1 MCLSKLTIKQKRFVD
16 EYIISGNATDAAI
29 KAGYSKRTAK
39 SIGAE
44 NLTKPDIVNALRER
58 EKEIQSKKIAKQ
70 EEVLE
75 YLTSILRNE
84 QTQQTLIGVGKGVQA
99 ITDIELSA
107 ADKIKAAELIGKRF
121 GMWTDKVDLDIKP
134 IIIDGAD
141 ELED

>member
-1 MCLSKLTIKQKRFVD
+1 MSKLTIKQKRFVD

-44 NLTKPDIVNALRER
+44 NLTKPDIVNALREKER
-58 EKEIQSKKIAKQ
+58 EIQSKKIAKQ

-84 QTQQTLIGVGKGVQA
+84 QTQQTLIGIGKGVQA

-121 GMWTDKVDLDIKP
+121 GMWTDKV
-134 IIIDGAD
+134 
-141 ELED
+141 ELESNSQVVIVDDTD

>member
-1 MCLSKLTIKQKRFVD
+1 MSNLTIKQKRFVD

-121 GMWTDKVDLDIKP
+121 GMWTDKV
-134 IIIDGAD
+134 
-141 ELED
+141 ELESNSQVVIVDDTD

>member
-1 MCLSKLTIKQKRFVD
+1 MSKLTIKQKRFVD

-44 NLTKPDIVNALRER
+44 NLTKPDIVNALREKER
-58 EKEIQSKKIAKQ
+58 EIQSKKIAKQ

-75 YLTSILRNE
+75 YLTSILRGE
-84 QTQQTLIGVGKGVQA
+84 ETQQTLIGVGKGAQT

-107 ADKIKAAELIGKRF
+107 ADKIKAAELIGKRY
-121 GMWTDKVDLDIKP
+121 GMWTDKV
-134 IIIDGAD
+134 
-141 ELED
+141 ELESNSQVVIVDDTD

>member
-1 MCLSKLTIKQKRFVD
+1 MSKLTIKQKRFVD

>member
-1 MCLSKLTIKQKRFVD
+1 MSKLTIKQKRFVD

-44 NLTKPDIVNALRER
+44 NLTKPDIVNALREKER
-58 EKEIQSKKIAKQ
+58 EIQSKKIAKQ

-75 YLTSILRNE
+75 YLTSILRGE
-84 QTQQTLIGVGKGVQA
+84 ETQQTLIGVGKGVQA

-121 GMWTDKVDLDIKP
+121 GMWTDKV
-134 IIIDGAD
+134 
-141 ELED
+141 ELESNSQVVIVDDTD

>member
-1 MCLSKLTIKQKRFVD
+1 MSKLTIKQKRFVD

-29 KAGYSKRTAK
+29 KAGYSKKTAK

-44 NLTKPDIVNALRER
+44 NLTKPDIVNALREKER
-58 EKEIQSKKIAKQ
+58 EIQSKKIAKQ

-121 GMWTDKVDLDIKP
+121 GMWTDKV
-134 IIIDGAD
+134 
-141 ELED
+141 ELESNSQVVIVDDTD

>member
-1 MCLSKLTIKQKRFVD
+1 MSKLTIKQKRFVD

-44 NLTKPDIVNALRER
+44 NLTKPDIVNALREKER
-58 EKEIQSKKIAKQ
+58 EIQSKKIAKQ

-107 ADKIKAAELIGKRF
+107 ADKIKAAELIGKRY

>member
-1 MCLSKLTIKQKRFVD
+1 MSKLTIKQKRFVD

-44 NLTKPDIVNALRER
+44 NLTKPDIVNALREK

>member
-1 MCLSKLTIKQKRFVD
+1 MSKLTIKQKRFVD

-44 NLTKPDIVNALRER
+44 NLTKPDIVNALREKER
-58 EKEIQSKKIAKQ
+58 EIQSKKIAKQ

-134 IIIDGAD
+134 IIIDGAE

>member
-1 MCLSKLTIKQKRFVD
+1 MSKLTIKQKRFVD

-44 NLTKPDIVNALRER
+44 NLTKPDIVNALREKER
-58 EKEIQSKKIAKQ
+58 EIQSKKIAKQ

-121 GMWTDKVDLDIKP
+121 GMWTDKV
-134 IIIDGAD
+134 
-141 ELED
+141 ELESNSQVVIVDDTD

>member
-44 NLTKPDIVNALRER
+44 NLTKPDIVNALREKER
-58 EKEIQSKKIAKQ
+58 EIQSKKIAKQ

>member
-1 MCLSKLTIKQKRFVD
+1 MSKLTIKQKRFVD

-121 GMWTDKVDLDIKP
+121 GMWTDKV
-134 IIIDGAD
+134 
-141 ELED
+141 ELESNSQVVIVDDTD

>member
-1 MCLSKLTIKQKRFVD
+1 MCLSRLTIKQKRFVD
-16 EYIISGNATDAAI
+16 EYIISANATDAAI

-44 NLTKPDIVNALRER
+44 NLTKPDIVNALREKER
-58 EKEIQSKKIAKQ
+58 EIQSKKIAKQ

>member
-16 EYIISGNATDAAI
+16 EYIISANATDAAI

-44 NLTKPDIVNALRER
+44 NLTKPDIVNALREKER
-58 EKEIQSKKIAKQ
+58 EIQSKKIAKQ

>member
-1 MCLSKLTIKQKRFVD
+1 MWLSKLTIKQKRFVD

-44 NLTKPDIVNALRER
+44 NLTKPDIVNALREKER
-58 EKEIQSKKIAKQ
+58 EIQSKKIAKQ

-84 QTQQTLIGVGKGVQA
+84 QTQQTLIGVGKGAQT

-107 ADKIKAAELIGKRF
+107 ADKIKAAELIGKRY
-121 GMWTDKVDLDIKP
+121 GMWTDKV
-134 IIIDGAD
+134 
-141 ELED
+141 ELESNSQVVIVDDTD

>member
-44 NLTKPDIVNALRER
+44 NLTKPDIVNALREKER
-58 EKEIQSKKIAKQ
+58 EIQSKKIAKQ

-121 GMWTDKVDLDIKP
+121 GMWTDKV
-134 IIIDGAD
+134 
-141 ELED
+141 ELESNSQVVIVDDTD

>member
-1 MCLSKLTIKQKRFVD
+1 MSKLTIKQKQFVD

-44 NLTKPDIVNALRER
+44 NLTKPDIVNALREKER
-58 EKEIQSKKIAKQ
+58 EIQSKKIAKQ

>member
-44 NLTKPDIVNALRER
+44 NLTKPDIVNALREKER
-58 EKEIQSKKIAKQ
+58 EIQSKKIAKQ

-75 YLTSILRNE
+75 YLTSILRGE
-84 QTQQTLIGVGKGVQA
+84 ETQQTLIGVGKGAQT

-107 ADKIKAAELIGKRF
+107 ADKIKAAELIGKRY

>member
-1 MCLSKLTIKQKRFVD
+1 MSKLTIKQKRFVD

-44 NLTKPDIVNALRER
+44 NLTKPDIVNALREKER
-58 EKEIQSKKIAKQ
+58 EIQSKKIAKQ

-75 YLTSILRNE
+75 YLTSILRGE
-84 QTQQTLIGVGKGVQA
+84 ETQQTLIGVGKGAQT

-107 ADKIKAAELIGKRF
+107 ADKIKAAELIGKRY